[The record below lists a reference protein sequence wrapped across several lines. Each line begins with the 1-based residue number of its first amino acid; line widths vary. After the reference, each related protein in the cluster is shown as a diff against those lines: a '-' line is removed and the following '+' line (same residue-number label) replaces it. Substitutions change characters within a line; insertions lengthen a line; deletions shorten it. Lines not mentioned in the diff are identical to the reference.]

1 MCFDT
6 KSRRLKAGA
15 CPSLFSWSKTNPERS
30 LPEKKKQIEEL
41 NAILESELTDT
52 ASEGEGKFDL
62 TDKEDF
68 VSRATQVNVEM
79 PCDHRF
85 SVRVLL
91 DLADTQARE
100 ENYFNHLTGF
110 NSYAK
115 FQEVLKFVLPGGDR
129 KNIVYWNTK
138 VSKNKKIGTSL
149 LFDSDEE
156 SAQSDGSDSDSD
168 SGTERN
174 HILTVED
181 EFLLVLM
188 KLRLGLTNLDL
199 AIRFRV
205 SEATVSNT
213 FITWLNFLYIRLG
226 TLKVWPHRRV
236 ILDNMPKKFKEE
248 HPNNIIIID
257 CTELKIQ
264 CPSSLVLQ
272 SQSYSNYK
280 STNTLKS
287 LVGVDPKGGFM
298 FVSQLY
304 TGSISDKQIVTRS
317 GFLELLSSKKEVSEV
332 EDGDSIMADKGFD
345 IEEDLK
351 NIGLQLNIPPFLKD
365 KPQFNENEVIR
376 TQTIAKHRIH
386 VERAIGKVRNFLIFN
401 TRIPISSLGTINQL
415 WTVCCLL
422 SNFMN
427 PVLTDEEDD

>member
-1 MCFDT
+1 MD
-6 KSRRLKAGA
+6 
-15 CPSLFSWSKTNPERS
+15 
-30 LPEKKKQIEEL
+30 I
-41 NAILESELTDT
+41 
-52 ASEGEGKFDL
+52 
-62 TDKEDF
+62 
-68 VSRATQVNVEM
+68 
-79 PCDHRF
+79 
-85 SVRVLL
+85 
-91 DLADTQARE
+91 
-100 ENYFNHLTGF
+100 
-110 NSYAK
+110 
-115 FQEVLKFVLPGGDR
+115 
-129 KNIVYWNTK
+129 
-138 VSKNKKIGTSL
+138 
-149 LFDSDEE
+149 
-156 SAQSDGSDSDSD
+156 
-168 SGTERN
+168 
-174 HILTVED
+174 
-181 EFLLVLM
+181 
-188 KLRLGLTNLDL
+188 
-199 AIRFRV
+199 
-205 SEATVSNT
+205 
-213 FITWLNFLYIRLG
+213 
-226 TLKVWPHRRV
+226 
-236 ILDNMPKKFKEE
+236 MPKKFKEE
-248 HPNNIIIID
+248 HPNNLIIID

-345 IEEDLK
+345 IEEDLRK
-351 NIGLQLNIPPFLKD
+351 IGLQLNSPPFLKE